1 MEGKVDDGG
10 HLRIV
15 TLDKK
20 GFECIELKNKV
31 YRKK

>member
-1 MEGKVDDGG
+1 MMAGF
-10 HLRIV
+10 LRIV

-20 GFECIELKNKV
+20 GFECVEVKNEI